1 MDNLFGF
8 TDQDARVSAL
18 VRVEKD
24 DWLELGKHVAIP
36 ELAGVERDLL
46 RTMAK
51 ATADIGGDGAT
62 ASGEA
67 ESNEKR
73 ILDGTG
79 RIAPVA

>member
-1 MDNLFGF
+1 LDNLFGF

-51 ATADIGGDGAT
+51 A
-62 ASGEA
+62 
-67 ESNEKR
+67 
-73 ILDGTG
+73 
-79 RIAPVA
+79 